1 MGESAHTDAFGT
13 VGASSPRLLASEGG
27 GGDAPPAVVAEL
39 QSQLQDTRM
48 RLQIM
53 QEQQN
58 QMMVRLNSRNSTPLY
73 SYSSVSVRTAGNAT
87 KDGY

>member
-1 MGESAHTDAFGT
+1 MDKSAHTDAFGT
-13 VGASSPRLLASEGG
+13 VGASSPRLSGGGGG

-48 RLQIM
+48 RLQVM

-58 QMMVRLNSRNSTPLY
+58 QMMVRLNSHNSTLQLMLIRSCAHARAMPC
-73 SYSSVSVRTAGNAT
+73 
-87 KDGY
+87 